1 MPKTLQELQVI
12 IRKEP
17 IRRVKDYIEI
27 RHDAKVL
34 IDASGEKLEDIA
46 NALCITRQSLYR
58 KKEGEALWKPE
69 ELLMLFEYLGI

>member
-1 MPKTLQELQVI
+1 MPKMLQELQVI

-17 IRRVKDYIEI
+17 ARRVKEYMEI

-34 IDASGEKLEDIA
+34 IDASGEKLENIA

-69 ELLMLFEYLGI
+69 ELLQLFEYLGI